1 MWFFSKLQNF
11 KEYIFCIQYLQWMFL
26 RFLQRKYQIGIRGEW
41 VNERVRV
48 KHQEEESQLSFLK
61 NFSKL
66 LWKRY
71 MKFIRGKEKKN
82 YILEG
87 LYYGLGNK
95 SILKIVQFCI
105 LESTMEDS
113 SWNNNGYSRE
123 MRFSL

>member
-11 KEYIFCIQYLQWMFL
+11 KEYIFWIQYLQWMFL

-66 LWKRY
+66 L
-71 MKFIRGKEKKN
+71 
-82 YILEG
+82 
-87 LYYGLGNK
+87 
-95 SILKIVQFCI
+95 
-105 LESTMEDS
+105 
-113 SWNNNGYSRE
+113 
-123 MRFSL
+123 